1 MIRYDWSSL
10 CPIKKNKKK
19 IALGGFGLGVDGVL
33 CPLNRKSRLHEQIIS
48 QLCGRT
54 DGLCKGLDWFHLS

>member
-19 IALGGFGLGVDGVL
+19 KIALGGFGVL
-33 CPLNRKSRLHEQIIS
+33 CPLNRKPRLHEQIIS